1 MNLECV
7 YVTRWLLGAC
17 ERENARE
24 RERNKMTS
32 YTDSQTGLLRPK
44 VTGKLKQR

>member
-1 MNLECV
+1 MCICDQMTTGCMRKRECK
-7 YVTRWLLGAC
+7 
-17 ERENARE
+17 RE